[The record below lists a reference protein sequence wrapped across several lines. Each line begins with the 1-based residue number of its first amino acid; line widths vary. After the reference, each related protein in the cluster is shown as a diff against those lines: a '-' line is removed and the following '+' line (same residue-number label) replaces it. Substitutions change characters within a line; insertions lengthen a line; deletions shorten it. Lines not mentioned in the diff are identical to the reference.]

1 MKKLTFNDVEKL
13 ETDLLAV
20 SKQKDILN
28 QKLMEER
35 EAKDRELSELKKRM
49 SEYEQSFASVKN
61 MQDQINQLRSQ
72 ILTDLSKHQD

>member
-35 EAKDRELSELKKRM
+35 EAKES
-49 SEYEQSFASVKN
+49 YQN
-61 MQDQINQLRSQ
+61 
-72 ILTDLSKHQD
+72 